1 MRYFAALLLVASSL
15 RADVFRVLD
24 DPRDAAQARFDLIQ
38 QARHEVDAVCFLARA
53 DPITLT
59 TLALLRD
66 ARRRGVANVRLVVD
80 ANFLHVPKSV
90 LAHLQDEGVEIR
102 VYHPI
107 TLRHPLWLFTRMHEK
122 VMIADAER
130 YIAGG
135 RNLAGAYFGM
145 SSKFNYVDRD
155 VYVDGASAA
164 EAQRHFE
171 NLWSSGDV
179 ADLHVRV
186 LPIEKHHAERELG
199 ALLAAVRFDRD
210 WSAGQ
215 RDVAGVHFLH
225 DPVAGEEGPRVG
237 TQLAEMI
244 RGAKKS
250 IVIESPYVVPSK
262 SLLDLLIAKVNEGV
276 SVQIV
281 TNSLRSAD
289 GVLAQAAYL
298 RFRRR
303 VARAGIDVRE
313 FKGPDSL
320 HAKSIV
326 IDERMALVGSYN
338 IDPRSE
344 NLNNEMMCMADD
356 AETARALLDAI
367 GEHVRNAWRVDG
379 EGRTGEEFRGG
390 RSKSFRAWAVRLLLP
405 VIQGQL

>member
-1 MRYFAALLLVASSL
+1 VRYLAALLLVASVG
-15 RADVFRVLD
+15 RADVFRILD
-24 DPRDAAQARFDLIQ
+24 DPRDAAQARVDLIQ
-38 QARHEVDAVCFLARA
+38 QAQSEIDAVCFLARG

-66 ARRRGVANVRLVVD
+66 AHRRGVGTVRLIID

-90 LAHLQDEGVEIR
+90 LAHLQDEGVQIR

-122 VMIADAER
+122 VMVVDGKR

-135 RNLAGAYFGM
+135 RNLAGAYFEM
-145 SSKFNYVDRD
+145 AKFNYVDRD
-155 VYVDGASAA
+155 VYVDGPSAA
-164 EAQRHFE
+164 DAQTHFE
-171 NLWSSGDV
+171 NLWASPDV

-186 LPIEKHHAERELG
+186 LDVEKRHAERELDD
-199 ALLAAVRFDRD
+199 LARAATFVRD

-215 RDVAGVHFLH
+215 PDVPGVHFLH
-225 DPVAGEEGPRVG
+225 DPLANESGPRVG
-237 TQLAEMI
+237 TQLAQLLA
-244 RGAKKS
+244 GAKKS

-262 SLLDLLIAKVNEGV
+262 SLLDLLIAKEREGV

-298 RFRRR
+298 RYRRR
-303 VARAGIDVRE
+303 VARAGIDIRE

-326 IDERMALVGSYN
+326 IDDHIALVGSYN

-356 AETARALLDAI
+356 ANAAHALLDSI
-367 GEHVRNAWRVDG
+367 GAHIANSWQVDID
-379 EGRTGEEFRGG
+379 GRTDEEFPGE

-405 VIQGQL
+405 MIQGQL

>member
-1 MRYFAALLLVASSL
+1 
-15 RADVFRVLD
+15 
-24 DPRDAAQARFDLIQ
+24 
-38 QARHEVDAVCFLARA
+38 
-53 DPITLT
+53 
-59 TLALLRD
+59 
-66 ARRRGVANVRLVVD
+66 
-80 ANFLHVPKSV
+80 VPKSV
-90 LAHLQDEGVEIR
+90 LADLQDEGVQIR

-122 VMIADAER
+122 VIVVDGRR

-145 SSKFNYVDRD
+145 AKFNYVDRD
-155 VYVDGASAA
+155 VYVDGPSAA
-164 EAQRHFE
+164 EAQKHFE

-179 ADLHVRV
+179 AELHVRV
-186 LPIEKHHAERELG
+186 LPIEKRHADRELDERLRG
-199 ALLAAVRFDRD
+199 VTFVRD

-215 RDVAGVHFLH
+215 PDVPGVHFLH
-225 DPVAGEEGPRVG
+225 DPVEGENGERVG
-237 TQLAEMI
+237 TQLEEIIA
-244 RGAKKS
+244 GAKKS

-262 SLLDLLIAKVNEGV
+262 SLLDLLIAKVREGV

-298 RFRRR
+298 RYRRR
-303 VARAGIDVRE
+303 VARAGIDIRE

-326 IDERMALVGSYN
+326 IDDHIALVGSYN

-356 AETARALLDAI
+356 ADTAHALLASID
-367 GEHVRNAWRVDG
+367 EHIRNAWQVDVDG
-379 EGRTGEEFRGG
+379 RTDEEFPGE
-390 RSKSFRAWAVRLLLP
+390 RSKSFRAWMVRLLVP

>member
-1 MRYFAALLLVASSL
+1 VRYLVALLLIASAAH
-15 RADVFRVLD
+15 ADIFRILD
-24 DPRDAAQARFDLIQ
+24 NDRDASQARIDLIQ
-38 QARHEVDAVCFLARA
+38 QAHSEIDAVCFLARA

-66 ARRRGVANVRLVVD
+66 AHRRGVGTVRLIID

-90 LAHLQDEGVEIR
+90 LAHLQDEGVQIR

-122 VMIADAER
+122 VVVVDRSR

-145 SSKFNYVDRD
+145 GKKINYVDRD
-155 VYVDGASAA
+155 VYVDGPSAA
-164 EAQRHFE
+164 EAQRHFD
-171 NLWSSGDV
+171 NLWASPDV
-179 ADLHVRV
+179 ADLRVRV
-186 LPIEKHHAERELG
+186 LPIEKRHAERELDD
-199 ALLAAVRFDRD
+199 ALHGVTFERD

-215 RDVAGVHFLH
+215 RDVPGVHFLH
-225 DPVAGEEGPRVG
+225 DPLATEEGERVG
-237 TQLAEMI
+237 TQLAAMI
-244 RGAKKS
+244 AAAKKS
-250 IVIESPYVVPSK
+250 IVIESPYVVPSR
-262 SLLDLLIAKVNEGV
+262 SLLDLLIAKVGEGV

-298 RFRRR
+298 RYRRR
-303 VARAGIDVRE
+303 VARAGIDIRE

-326 IDERMALVGSYN
+326 IDDRIALVGSYN

-344 NLNNEMMCMADD
+344 NLNNEMMCVADD
-356 AETARALLDAI
+356 PETARVLLDSIDAHI
-367 GEHVRNAWRVDG
+367 RNSWHVDID
-379 EGRTGEEFRGG
+379 GRTGEQFPGE
-390 RSKSFRAWAVRLLLP
+390 RSRSFRAWAVRLLLP